1 MIAMTDA
8 DLISALVKND
18 KAAKKLFFNRFYP
31 SLSSLAQRYAKNL
44 VQSRELLNHCLAK
57 ALQYVTKHRTES
69 LHDLDGFVKLQ
80 FIKEAIAFLKLQR
93 NEYYVASTVRVTESE
108 SKNYDLFKDNQ
119 IIDFNNLD
127 VDYLLKGLRSLVPSQ
142 RLVFNLHVIDGYT
155 LPDVSELLE
164 TSEQTVKSNLEK
176 SRYNL
181 QKNLEAS
188 LKALNNE
195 HAV

>member
-57 ALQYVTKHRTES
+57 TLQHVTKHRTES
-69 LHDLDGFVKLQ
+69 LHDLDSFVKLQ
-80 FIKEAIAFLKLQR
+80 FIKEAIAFLKQQR

-127 VDYLLKGLRSLVPSQ
+127 VDYLLKGLRGLVPSQ
-142 RLVFNLHVIDGYT
+142 RLVFNLHVIDGYA
-155 LPDVSELLE
+155 LHDVSELLE

-181 QKNLEAS
+181 QKNLEAF